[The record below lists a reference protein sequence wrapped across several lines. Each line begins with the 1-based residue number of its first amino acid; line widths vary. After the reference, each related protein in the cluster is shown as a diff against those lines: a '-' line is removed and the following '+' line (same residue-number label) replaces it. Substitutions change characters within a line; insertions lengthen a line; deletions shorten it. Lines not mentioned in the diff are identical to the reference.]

1 MPVRIEELDVVAQ
14 PQQPS
19 EQQPPPTADMPT
31 PRLAEQIAQEI
42 ALMRARERRLE
53 VR

>member
-1 MPVRIEELDVVAQ
+1 MPVRIEELDVVPQ

-19 EQQPPPTADMPT
+19 EQQPPPTADT
-31 PRLAEQIAQEI
+31 PSPQLAEQIAREI
-42 ALMRARERRLE
+42 ALMRARALRLE